1 MTSQRNALSTFQ
13 QDSGHSRK
21 LRAQSA
27 SPGAGNSVSAVRVA
41 CRRFAGS
48 LARVNAVGSSAK
60 SPQAAQQAGAGG
72 ADTPAARARTTAYET
87 GDGARLKPE
96 CSSDGVLGGT
106 LHRNNVRPPWV

>member
-41 CRRFAGS
+41 CPPFAGS
-48 LARVNAVGSSAK
+48 SGRTSAGGAFRALIV
-60 SPQAAQQAGAGG
+60 SPLFWYVRRASLGGTCKGAGG
-72 ADTPAARARTTAYET
+72 DW
-87 GDGARLKPE
+87 DGGISVAL
-96 CSSDGVLGGT
+96 SWAGGV
-106 LHRNNVRPPWV
+106 